1 MPDRNDEHQAER
13 RRQRERRYEIDRI
26 TAEYADEWRAGRSPR
41 VEDYVGRYPNYATE
55 ISEFALYFHS
65 IAFDLPEPDAVPAA
79 QLSPA
84 ATNAL
89 AQIGLARA
97 AAPAA
102 PTPIE
107 GLVKQGAA
115 VGFTPRKLAEAVRL
129 STDLLGKLEAR
140 AIDVAT
146 IPPTLVRR
154 LAETLNVTTEAV
166 AAYLGA
172 AGPAQAG
179 AFFYADQAPA
189 QRQEAFLDAVQGSTL
204 GPELKRE
211 WSEIVTRD
219 REGSA

>member
-13 RRQRERRYEIDRI
+13 RRQRERQYEIDRI
-26 TAEYADEWRAGRSPR
+26 TAEYADAWRAGRSPR
-41 VEDYVGRYPNYATE
+41 VEDYVGRYPDYATE
-55 ISEFALYFHS
+55 ISECALYFHS
-65 IAFDLPEPDAVPAA
+65 IAFDLPEPQAVPAA

-84 ATNAL
+84 AEKAL
-89 AQIGLARA
+89 AQIRT
-97 AAPAA
+97 PA
-102 PTPIE
+102 IE

-115 VGFTPRKLAEAVRL
+115 IGLAPRKLAEAVKL
-129 STDLLGKLEAR
+129 SMDLLGKLEAR

-154 LAETLNVTTEAV
+154 LAETLKVAPGAV

-179 AFFYADQAPA
+179 AFFYADQAPT
-189 QRQEAFLDAVQGSTL
+189 QRQESFLDAVQGSTL

>member
-84 ATNAL
+84 AQKAL
-89 AQIGLARA
+89 AQIRNPQP
-97 AAPAA
+97 PA
-102 PTPIE
+102 IE

-115 VGFTPRKLAEAVRL
+115 VGLAPRKLAEAVKL
-129 STDLLGKLEAR
+129 SMDLLGKLEAR
-140 AIDVAT
+140 AIDVGT

-154 LAETLNVTTEAV
+154 LAETLKVAPGAV

-179 AFFYADQAPA
+179 AFFYADQAPT
-189 QRQEAFLDAVQGSTL
+189 QRQESFLDAVQGSTL